1 MELAGFLIQVFG
13 ALFAAVGLMVAWNR
27 ISDRSIQWRKGIG
40 EFLGGLLRRSKKGDG
55 DNVITPKGA
64 VITVVGHSPEIT
76 VEPDSLERRLK
87 RLEEESER
95 LRSRVKKAEK
105 TVKRIDDAVSQVD
118 SAIDAALAKL
128 VNDDNLIK
136 LSDIRL
142 ALVGLGISFV
152 GFVIEHGPLLQR
164 LFCATQQGR

>member
-1 MELAGFLIQVFG
+1 M
-13 ALFAAVGLMVAWNR
+13 
-27 ISDRSIQWRKGIG
+27 
-40 EFLGGLLRRSKKGDG
+40 
-55 DNVITPKGA
+55 
-64 VITVVGHSPEIT
+64 GHSPEIT

-118 SAIDAALAKL
+118 SAIDTALAKL

-142 ALVGLGISFV
+142 ALVGLEISFV
-152 GFVIEHGPLLQR
+152 GFVIEHGPLLHQ
-164 LFCATQQGR
+164 LFCATQQGM